1 MHDHDHSADVP
12 HAPVSPQSG
21 TAASG
26 SGAAGHGT
34 CGDSAEPHS
43 HEAGASSERRLSWTL
58 LLITLYMVAEFL
70 GGWWTGSLALM
81 ADAGHMLSDA
91 GALAMSLFAARMI
104 RRAPTGQKTYGF
116 HRAEVLAA
124 LANGATLFA
133 VAGGITIEAWG
144 RFSEPH
150 AIETG
155 GMLAIAAGGLAVN
168 LAALGVLHGGHQ
180 HDMNTRGA
188 WLHVIGDTLG
198 SVAVIAAALLI
209 RATGQAWI
217 DPAVSVL
224 VSLLLLY
231 SAWGLISAALHVL
244 MEHAPSE
251 VEVDRL
257 ESAILSAPHVT
268 GVHCLHVWTL
278 GSGKHALSAHVVVA
292 PGAGQQDCLA
302 EIQSRISADF
312 PIGHMTVQ
320 IEGPGSTCAGSMPCR
335 LE

>member
-1 MHDHDHSADVP
+1 MHDHDHSADLP
-12 HAPVSPQSG
+12 HSP
-21 TAASG
+21 AIG
-26 SGAAGHGT
+26 SGGCDHGGHSVERHSSRSSS
-34 CGDSAEPHS
+34 SA
-43 HEAGASSERRLSWTL
+43 RRLSWTL
-58 LLITLYMVAEFL
+58 LLIALYTVAEFV

-91 GALAMSLFAARMI
+91 GALAMSVFAAWMV
-104 RRAPTGQKTYGF
+104 RRAPSGQKTFGF

-144 RFSEPH
+144 RFSSPQ

-155 GMLAIAAGGLAVN
+155 GMLAIAAGGLLVN
-168 LAALGVLHGGHQ
+168 LAALAVLHGGHQ

-198 SVAVIAAALLI
+198 SVAVIVAAILV
-209 RATGQAWI
+209 RATGRVWI

-224 VSLLLLY
+224 VSVLLLY
-231 SAWGLISAALHVL
+231 SAWQLMSAALHVL
-244 MEHAPSE
+244 MEHAPSV
-251 VEVDRL
+251 VEIGKL

-292 PGAGQQDCLA
+292 PEAGQDDCLA
-302 EIQSRISADF
+302 AIQARISADF

-320 IEGPGSTCAGSMPCR
+320 IERPGTACTGQMPCR